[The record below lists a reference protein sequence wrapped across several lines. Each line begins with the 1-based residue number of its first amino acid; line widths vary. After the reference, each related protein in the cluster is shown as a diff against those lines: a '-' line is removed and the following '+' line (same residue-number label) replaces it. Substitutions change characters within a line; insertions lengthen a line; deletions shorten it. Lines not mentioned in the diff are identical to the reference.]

1 LENNRSENFSMI
13 MTWYV
18 KDSKLGTD
26 RVAGIEDKELDLALL
41 KELPMLLSTET
52 KQLHYVELDV

>member
-41 KELPMLLSTET
+41 KELPMPSTET
-52 KQLHYVELDV
+52 KQLHYGELDV